1 VKEGSGSDIVWKSY
15 RKNGEMWFDAKFD
28 LLGIEVVKTSDE
40 AIANRLRKIIR
51 SAIRNNSDFLSKWKK
66 YTVETFMEFEPE
78 WGLGSSST
86 LIYNVAAWAEA
97 DPFHVY
103 FGSENGSAYDIACA
117 GADGGIFYQLK
128 EDEISYST
136 QDFEPSFKDKL
147 YFVYSGSKQNSSDEV
162 KAFNEKKDLSIDHI
176 NEISKISEAMAKAT
190 SLSAFE
196 KLIEQH
202 EQIVSKCLDRPKIKD
217 EKFADYWGSIK
228 SLGAWGGDFILATSN
243 ESPEKTKG
251 YFNQKGLEVC
261 FTFDEL
267 ILF

>member
-1 VKEGSGSDIVWKSY
+1 
-15 RKNGEMWFDAKFD
+15 
-28 LLGIEVVKTSDE
+28 
-40 AIANRLRKIIR
+40 
-51 SAIRNNSDFLSKWKK
+51 
-66 YTVETFMEFEPE
+66 
-78 WGLGSSST
+78 
-86 LIYNVAAWAEA
+86 
-97 DPFHVY
+97 
-103 FGSENGSAYDIACA
+103 
-117 GADGGIFYQLK
+117 
-128 EDEISYST
+128 
-136 QDFEPSFKDKL
+136 
-147 YFVYSGSKQNSSDEV
+147 
-162 KAFNEKKDLSIDHI
+162 
-176 NEISKISEAMAKAT
+176 MAKAT

-196 KLIEQH
+196 KLMEQH